1 MAKAMDFGVQSYCFR
16 NFKDNADVAAKV
28 KQIGVNKIE
37 ACGIHGGNFADVAV
51 WKDQA
56 AVFTDAGI
64 GIVSLG
70 VQTFGED
77 MVAARRWFECAQ
89 IAGAKYIS
97 AHFQV
102 GNFQTVVPK
111 VAALCDEFGIRIA
124 IHCHGGYCFGGSPDV
139 LRCLLDLGG
148 ENIGI
153 CLDTAWCMQIGPNL
167 GRPIEWVKSRFKGRI
182 YGVHY
187 KDFTFASNGKW
198 EDVIVGTG
206 NLDLPGFVTALNEEN
221 FDGFAVIEYEAN
233 PENPVPALTDCVN
246 AMRAAGK

>member
-28 KQIGVNKIE
+28 KQIGVDKIE
-37 ACGIHGGNFADVAV
+37 VCGVHSNGFADVAV

-56 AVFTDAGI
+56 AIYANAGVE
-64 GIVSLG
+64 IVSIG

-89 IAGAKYIS
+89 VAGAKYIS

-111 VAALCDEFGIRIA
+111 VAALCDEFGIRVA

-167 GRPIEWVKSRFKGRI
+167 CKPIEWVKSRFKGRI

-187 KDFTFASNGKW
+187 KDFTFAGNGKW

-206 NLDLPGFVTALNEEN
+206 NLDLPGFVAALNEEN

-233 PENPVPALTDCVN
+233 PDNPVSALADCVK
-246 AMRAAGK
+246 AVRAAGK

>member
-37 ACGIHGGNFADVAV
+37 VCGVHSNSFADVAA

-56 AVFTDAGI
+56 AVYANAGVE
-64 GIVSLG
+64 IVSIG

-89 IAGAKYIS
+89 VAGAKYIS

-111 VAALCDEFGIRIA
+111 VAALCGEFGIRVA

-139 LRCLLDLGG
+139 IRCLLDLGG
-148 ENIGI
+148 ENIGV

-167 GRPIEWVKSRFKGRI
+167 GKPIDWVKNRFKGRI

-187 KDFTFASNGKW
+187 KDFTFAANGKW

-206 NLDLPGFVTALNEEN
+206 NLDLPGFVAALNEEN
-221 FDGFAVIEYEAN
+221 FDGYAVIEYEAN
-233 PENPVPALTDCVN
+233 PDNPVPALADCVQ
-246 AMRAAGK
+246 AVRAAGK